1 MALLND
7 FPIAVQDVR
16 HSAAVRPLLDEPW
29 LNQNLEQRALGFAIE
44 RIVPPHL
51 AEVRAR
57 RETYIQKVMQQVKAR
72 LTAEIN
78 YWDHR
83 ANTLK
88 AQEEAGKSRS
98 NLNSANARRTAD
110 DLADRLKKR
119 MTELEQEKSI
129 VARSPTVLGGAL
141 IVPAAFFTTVSA
153 TSALRET
160 PPPYG
165 APDHE
170 VERLAM
176 EKVMQFER
184 EEGFQPRDVSKEN
197 RGYDIESRDPRTDRL
212 RFIEVKGRVKG
223 AETVTVTKNEIL
235 TGLNR
240 PDAYILAVVLVEEG
254 VAETPVYLL
263 RPFAQEPEFAAASV
277 NLKLAELLNAG
288 VLQSNPNTR

>member
-1 MALLND
+1 
-7 FPIAVQDVR
+7 
-16 HSAAVRPLLDEPW
+16 
-29 LNQNLEQRALGFAIE
+29 
-44 RIVPPHL
+44 
-51 AEVRAR
+51 
-57 RETYIQKVMQQVKAR
+57 
-72 LTAEIN
+72 
-78 YWDHR
+78 
-83 ANTLK
+83 
-88 AQEEAGKSRS
+88 
-98 NLNSANARRTAD
+98 
-110 DLADRLKKR
+110 
-119 MTELEQEKSI
+119 
-129 VARSPTVLGGAL
+129 
-141 IVPAAFFTTVSA
+141 
-153 TSALRET
+153 
-160 PPPYG
+160 
-165 APDHE
+165 
-170 VERLAM
+170 
-176 EKVMQFER
+176 MQFER